1 MVTRGPDELS
11 QGVIVDSALPN
22 VNPHTPAH
30 QRDSSGEARQH
41 IFHFPKSSSD
51 CQATAAWPRT
61 HSSKKLLD
69 LCISLA
75 LLVLVLPLIALLAL
89 LIWSQD
95 DGPIFYLSERIGRNG
110 RPFTMYKFRTMIVGA
125 ELMRHSLSCRNERNA
140 VLFKIPNDPRVTR
153 IGRVLRKYSLDELPQ
168 LINVIRGEMSLVGP
182 RPPLASEVEQ
192 YSPHQFIRLKVL
204 PGITGL
210 WQINARKSSC
220 FNEYIALDAAYV
232 QNCCLWLDLKILW
245 RTIGVVLAGTGD

>member
-1 MVTRGPDELS
+1 M
-11 QGVIVDSALPN
+11 DSAPPN
-22 VNPHTPAH
+22 LNPHTPAR
-30 QRDSSGEARQH
+30 QRDFAGESWQH
-41 IFHFPKSSSD
+41 TLPLAEAPSNSQGAAVWLRISSSK
-51 CQATAAWPRT
+51 R
-61 HSSKKLLD
+61 LLD

-75 LLVLVLPLIALLAL
+75 LLILVLPLIALLAL
-89 LIWSQD
+89 LIWLQN
-95 DGPIFYLSERIGRNG
+95 DGPILYPSERIGRNG

-125 ELMRHSLSCRNERNA
+125 ELMRQSLSCRNERNA
-140 VLFKIPNDPRVTR
+140 VLFKIPNDPRATR

-192 YSPHQFIRLKVL
+192 YSPQQFIRLKVL

-220 FNEYIALDAAYV
+220 FHEYIALDAAYV

-245 RTIGVVLAGTGD
+245 RTIGVVLAGTGE